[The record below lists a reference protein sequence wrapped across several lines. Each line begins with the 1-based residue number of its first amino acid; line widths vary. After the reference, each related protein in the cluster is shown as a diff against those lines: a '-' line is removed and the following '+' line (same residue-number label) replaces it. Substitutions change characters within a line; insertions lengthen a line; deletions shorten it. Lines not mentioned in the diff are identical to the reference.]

1 MVKLCTNT
9 YPTNSEYECYFQ
21 EYKFPLS
28 DFQKYAI
35 EAIVKEQHVLVTAH
49 TGSGKTLPAEF
60 AINHL
65 VKQNKKVIYTSPI
78 KALSNQKYS
87 EFRRKYPHISFGL
100 MTGDI
105 KINPDADVLIMTTEI
120 LMNSLFIQGSENVS
134 DLEFNININNELAC
148 VVFDEVHYI
157 NDQDRGQTWEK
168 TILMLPKHIQMV
180 MLSATIDS
188 PERFAK
194 WAERDDPTKEVYL
207 ASTHKRVVP
216 LTHYGYLTNTESS
229 IKLLKDKAL
238 EKDVRNNIHK
248 LIKIQDEHGKF
259 NNDGYKSLARLTK
272 MFNQK
277 SMYVKRKHVLNNLS
291 SFLHENNMLPAIAFV
306 FSRKMVEQ
314 CASEITVPLL
324 EDDSKIPYNVANEC
338 EQIVRK
344 LPNFKEYLEL
354 PEYNTLVKLLEK
366 GIGIHHSG
374 MIPIL
379 REIVEIMISKNYI
392 KLLFATESFAIGLDC
407 PIKTAIFSSTTK
419 FDGRSHRTLLSH
431 EYTQMAGRAGRRGID
446 KVGHVVH
453 CNNLFDLPLQ
463 NDYELML
470 NGNPQSLISKF
481 RISYGLVFNLIKNG
495 KFTIGEFSDFIH
507 HSMISNELRDEMKHQ
522 NNVIQE
528 ITNKQQSFDE
538 NTSSLKTNPI
548 VCKRYNEI
556 CNTIQNSK
564 NKQRKHLEKE
574 KSRILQENPNCKNDA
589 KLYND
594 FEELTS
600 QIHQETEQL
609 YFLEHFV
616 EDKLESLCEVLIQ
629 EEFLTKTENNYT
641 FCEKGEISSNIAEIH
656 PLIISNMLLH
666 NNWFSSMNVNE
677 IAAILSLFT
686 DVNVAKEEKTSFP
699 QSENKE
705 ILNTM
710 VYLQEQFEYYDT
722 IEQNSHIRSGLEYDD
737 VLCFDMPELVE
748 KWCYCDDEQQCKY
761 FLQNDAAHKGISPG
775 DFTKALL
782 KISNIVRELS
792 VCAEKMNQIECL
804 HKLSQV
810 DGKLLKYITTS
821 QSLYI

>member
-564 NKQRKHLEKE
+564 NKQRKQLEKE

-748 KWCYCDDEQQCKY
+748 KWCSCDDEQQCKY

>member
-1 MVKLCTNT
+1 MVKLCIDK
-9 YPTNSEYECYFQ
+9 YPINSEYECYFQ

-748 KWCYCDDEQQCKY
+748 KWCSCDDEQQCKY

>member
-1 MVKLCTNT
+1 MVKLCTDK
-9 YPTNSEYECYFQ
+9 YPENSDYECYFQ
-21 EYKFPLS
+21 EYTFPLS

-35 EAIVKEQHVLVTAH
+35 EAIVKGQHVLVTAH

-60 AINHL
+60 AINYL
-65 VKQNKKVIYTSPI
+65 VKQNKKVVYTSPI

-120 LMNSLFIQGSENVS
+120 LMNSLFIQDSENVS
-134 DLEFNININNELAC
+134 SLEFNININDELAC

-157 NDQDRGQTWEK
+157 NDEDRGQTWEK

-194 WAERDDPTKEVYL
+194 WAERDDCSKEVYL

-216 LTHYGYLTNTESS
+216 LTHYGYLTNTENS
-229 IKLLKDKAL
+229 IKLLKDKEL
-238 EKDVRNNIHK
+238 EKDVRKNIHK
-248 LIKIQDEHGKF
+248 LIKLQDEHGKF
-259 NNDGYKSLARLTK
+259 QIEGYKSLSKMTK
-272 MFNQK
+272 LFSQK
-277 SMYVKRKHVLNNLS
+277 SMNVKRKHVLNNLS
-291 SFLHENNMLPAIAFV
+291 HFLRNNNMLPAIAFI

-324 EDDSKIPYNVANEC
+324 EDDSKIPYTVAKEC
-338 EQIVRK
+338 EQIIRK
-344 LPNFKEYLEL
+344 LPNFEEYLAL
-354 PEYNTLVKLLEK
+354 PEYVTLVKLLEK

-407 PIKTAIFSSTTK
+407 PIKTAIFTSTTK
-419 FDGRSHRTLLSH
+419 YDGHNQRMLMSH

-446 KVGHVVH
+446 KIGHVVH

-463 NDYELML
+463 SDYEMML
-470 NGNPQSLISKF
+470 NGKPQSLISKF

-495 KFTIGEFSDFIH
+495 KIHIEDFLDFVH
-507 HSMISNELRDEMKHQ
+507 HSMISTELRTEINRQRNIVSNLIHTHQ
-522 NNVIQE
+522 SMNE
-528 ITNKQQSFDE
+528 KTLF
-538 NTSSLKTNPI
+538 LKTLPI

-556 CNTIQNSK
+556 CNLLPQSK
-564 NKQRKHLEKE
+564 NKQRKQLEKE
-574 KSRILQENPNCKNDA
+574 QNQILQENPNCKKDA
-589 KLYND
+589 MVYDEFDKLNETIEHEK
-594 FEELTS
+594 EE
-600 QIHQETEQL
+600 Q
-609 YFLEHFV
+609 YYLENFV
-616 EDKLESLCEVLIQ
+616 QNKLESLCEILISENFLIKN
-629 EEFLTKTENNYT
+629 EETYS
-641 FCEKGEISSNIAEIH
+641 FCERGIIASHIAEIH
-656 PLIISNMLLH
+656 PLIVSNLLIH
-666 NNWFSSMNVNE
+666 NNWFSNMDVNE
-677 IAAILSLFT
+677 IACLLSLFT
-686 DVNVAKEEKTSFP
+686 DVNIDKEEKTSFP
-699 QSENKE
+699 KSENIE
-705 ILNTM
+705 ILNSMTF
-710 VYLQEQFEYYDT
+710 LQEQFEKYEA
-722 IEQNSHIRSGLEYDD
+722 IENNSHIYSGLEYDD
-737 VLCFDMPELVE
+737 VLCFDMPELVD
-748 KWCYCDDEQQCKY
+748 KWCSCENERECKY
-761 FLQNDAAHKGISPG
+761 VLQNDVAQKGISPG

-782 KISNIVRELS
+782 KVSNIVRELS

-804 HKLSQV
+804 HKLSQI
-810 DGKLLKYITTS
+810 DGKILKYITTS

>member
-1 MVKLCTNT
+1 MVKLCIDK
-9 YPTNSEYECYFQ
+9 YPINSEYECYFQ

-538 NTSSLKTNPI
+538 NTSSLKTIPI
-548 VCKRYNEI
+548 VCKRYNEF

-564 NKQRKHLEKE
+564 NKQRKQLEKE

-748 KWCYCDDEQQCKY
+748 KWCSCDDEQQCKY

>member
-1 MVKLCTNT
+1 
-9 YPTNSEYECYFQ
+9 
-21 EYKFPLS
+21 
-28 DFQKYAI
+28 
-35 EAIVKEQHVLVTAH
+35 
-49 TGSGKTLPAEF
+49 
-60 AINHL
+60 
-65 VKQNKKVIYTSPI
+65 
-78 KALSNQKYS
+78 
-87 EFRRKYPHISFGL
+87 
-100 MTGDI
+100 
-105 KINPDADVLIMTTEI
+105 
-120 LMNSLFIQGSENVS
+120 
-134 DLEFNININNELAC
+134 
-148 VVFDEVHYI
+148 
-157 NDQDRGQTWEK
+157 
-168 TILMLPKHIQMV
+168 
-180 MLSATIDS
+180 
-188 PERFAK
+188 
-194 WAERDDPTKEVYL
+194 
-207 ASTHKRVVP
+207 
-216 LTHYGYLTNTESS
+216 
-229 IKLLKDKAL
+229 
-238 EKDVRNNIHK
+238 
-248 LIKIQDEHGKF
+248 
-259 NNDGYKSLARLTK
+259 
-272 MFNQK
+272 
-277 SMYVKRKHVLNNLS
+277 
-291 SFLHENNMLPAIAFV
+291 
-306 FSRKMVEQ
+306 
-314 CASEITVPLL
+314 
-324 EDDSKIPYNVANEC
+324 
-338 EQIVRK
+338 
-344 LPNFKEYLEL
+344 
-354 PEYNTLVKLLEK
+354 
-366 GIGIHHSG
+366 
-374 MIPIL
+374 
-379 REIVEIMISKNYI
+379 MIS
-392 KLLFATESFAIGLDC
+392 S
-407 PIKTAIFSSTTK
+407 
-419 FDGRSHRTLLSH
+419 
-431 EYTQMAGRAGRRGID
+431 
-446 KVGHVVH
+446 
-453 CNNLFDLPLQ
+453 
-463 NDYELML
+463 
-470 NGNPQSLISKF
+470 
-481 RISYGLVFNLIKNG
+481 
-495 KFTIGEFSDFIH
+495 
-507 HSMISNELRDEMKHQ
+507 ELRDEIKHQ

-538 NTSSLKTNPI
+538 NTSSLKTIPI

-564 NKQRKHLEKE
+564 NKQRKQLEKE

-616 EDKLESLCEVLIQ
+616 QDKLESLCEVLIQ

-748 KWCYCDDEQQCKY
+748 KWCSCDDEQQCKY

>member
-1 MVKLCTNT
+1 MVKLCIDK
-9 YPTNSEYECYFQ
+9 YPINSEYECYFQ

-564 NKQRKHLEKE
+564 NKQRKQLEKE